1 MDLNGVPK
9 WLAPHEYPEL
19 TGTEPVFTQ
28 IRLVKELSFFQN
40 IGILVVQIKNWEF
53 ESIFRNLKIGDS
65 NQDVSFMLVND
76 DGMILFDPDQKLDG
90 QDFQSFADKEI
101 TFKKGFQSFKT
112 EYNGEKSILSMYHLK
127 DYPWSLVSVTSWD
140 TLSHEVTV
148 FARWFV
154 AVIFLCLLAAV
165 IFNLFFMNRILRR
178 HRCHCSFY
186 APG

>member
-40 IGILVVQIKNWEF
+40 IGILVVQIKNWEL

-90 QDFQSFADKEI
+90 QDIQSFANKEI
-101 TFKKGFQSFKT
+101 TFKKGFRVLKQSIT
-112 EYNGEKSILSMYHLK
+112 GRR
-127 DYPWSLVSVTSWD
+127 
-140 TLSHEVTV
+140 V
-148 FARWFV
+148 FSPC
-154 AVIFLCLLAAV
+154 I
-165 IFNLFFMNRILRR
+165 I
-178 HRCHCSFY
+178 
-186 APG
+186 

>member
-76 DGMILFDPDQKLDG
+76 DGMILLTQIKSWMDRTSSLSRIKRLPL
-90 QDFQSFADKEI
+90 
-101 TFKKGFQSFKT
+101 KKGFRVSKQSTTGRK
-112 EYNGEKSILSMYHLK
+112 
-127 DYPWSLVSVTSWD
+127 
-140 TLSHEVTV
+140 
-148 FARWFV
+148 A
-154 AVIFLCLLAAV
+154 
-165 IFNLFFMNRILRR
+165 FFPCIT
-178 HRCHCSFY
+178 
-186 APG
+186 